1 MLVKTIELHD
11 DLSSL
16 VSSINNAQWDDANDI
31 TAFDVESLT
40 AYLSRQDTV
49 FLACYLD
56 GQIAGIASAR
66 IEIKPYDKEQWL
78 YIDEV
83 DVCVNYRKLGV
94 GKLMMST
101 LLSIAKSKNCTEAW
115 LGTETDNEAA
125 NALYSSLKPTEKEAF
140 IGFNF
145 DLEN

>member
-1 MLVKTIELHD
+1 MQVKEIELHD

-16 VSSINNAQWDDANDI
+16 VSLINNAMWDDANEI
-31 TAFDVESLT
+31 SVFDVESLT

-49 FLACYLD
+49 FLACYID
-56 GQIAGIASAR
+56 EQIAGIASAR
-66 IEIKPYDKEQWL
+66 IEIKPYGKEQWL

-83 DVCVNYRKLGV
+83 DVCVNFRKLGV
-94 GKLMMST
+94 GKYMMKS
-101 LLSIAKSKNCTEAW
+101 LLTIAKAHNCTEAW
-115 LGTETDNEAA
+115 LGTETDNKAA
-125 NALYSSLKPTEKEAF
+125 NALYSSLKPTEIEEF